1 MIHGFISDSIDI
13 FNHQQINFC
22 SKIGGYTLDEVTPGD
37 ILKIRADTAYLSWE
51 IAGKKSYILN
61 GQAWTKFENGLY
73 NGVNHGLPAVPPPT
87 PTIGTPPT
95 AVEPD
100 MRGRY
105 SDIAAACKRSTGY
118 TYAIGVDLGIEAVIT
133 PFVPANGQ
141 PVVTETLHVGH
152 PFLKYIKDLYE
163 GAQIYKDSG
172 DGHGFVKFDK
182 AINATYTD
190 NSALPAAGVAVV
202 WKYKFV
208 YLYRGEEVGTASLVV
223 EVLVTGV

>member
-22 SKIGGYTLDEVTPGD
+22 SKIGNYTFDEVTAAA
-37 ILKIRADTAYLSWE
+37 ILGIRADTAYLSWE
-51 IAGKKSYILN
+51 IASKKSYILN
-61 GQAWTKFENGLY
+61 GEAWTKFENILY
-73 NGVNHGLPAVPPPT
+73 DGENNGLPAVPPPT

-118 TYAIGVDLGIEAVIT
+118 TNADGVDLGIVAVVT
-133 PFVPANGQ
+133 PFVPNDGQ

-152 PFLKYIKDLYE
+152 PFLKYVKDQYQ
-163 GAQIYKDSG
+163 GTQIYKDSG

-208 YLYRGEEVGTASLVV
+208 YLYQGEEVGTPSLVV
-223 EVLVTGV
+223 EVLVTGM